1 MVYFSVTF
9 LCTAGLFLA
18 LLEDRYRLWTTVAAT
33 VVVYGLALGLA
44 YPIRQL
50 ITDPVWGDQVACGA
64 GALLFFVT
72 SLFLYTDNILQKLF
86 VALLSLCDFAFLS
99 FFVPLFLGVLPFP
112 VAGGLAGALSIA
124 AALLFTLLLGLCLYR
139 PLHHYSDRGVSGF
152 LVGMCLLLCFV
163 YLLCLGQFDFL
174 FRARVLAG
182 RLLLAALL
190 YGAMIFAFRSLYQAG
205 RFRARTAAGAAQE
218 RILAMESGDVA
229 DMLAALREVRSVQ
242 KSGEYAL
249 DTVTVMLAD
258 GLEAQVPGYIAAA
271 QEQRQQN
278 PILAQY
284 HENPYLNA
292 VIATKAAFA
301 AQNQI
306 DFQCSAATGNAP
318 LKTAELCVI
327 VNELLTRACQ
337 EAAAYQGPRRL
348 RFTFIPGEDILR
360 FEVFYSGEAPQEKP
374 SFRLKGARFSDL
386 LAWLFD
392 DTPRG
397 DDTLRGLENT
407 AELVERHSGRLSVS
421 GTPGEVILQAAVR
434 F

>member
-306 DFQCSAATGNAP
+306 EFQCSAVTGDTP
-318 LKTAELCVI
+318 IKTAELCII
-327 VNELLTRACQ
+327 VNEMLTRACQ
-337 EAAAYQGPRRL
+337 EAAAYQGSRRL
-348 RFTFIPGEDILR
+348 RFTLIPGEDALR
-360 FEVFYSGEAPQEKP
+360 FEVLYSGEPPQGKP
-374 SFRLKGARFSDL
+374 AFHLKGSRFSDL

-392 DTPRG
+392 DSPQEE
-397 DDTLRGLENT
+397 DDLRGLENT
-407 AELVERHSGRLSVS
+407 AEIVGRHSGRLSVS
-421 GTPGEVILQAAVR
+421 GAPGEVILQAAVR

>member
-318 LKTAELCVI
+318 LKDGGAVRHRK
-327 VNELLTRACQ
+327 RA
-337 EAAAYQGPRRL
+337 AHPGLPGGRRL
-348 RFTFIPGEDILR
+348 PGPPAPAVHPHPRGGHPALRGVLLRRSPPGEALLPAEGRPVLR
-360 FEVFYSGEAPQEKP
+360 PAG
-374 SFRLKGARFSDL
+374 
-386 LAWLFD
+386 LA
-392 DTPRG
+392 
-397 DDTLRGLENT
+397 
-407 AELVERHSGRLSVS
+407 V
-421 GTPGEVILQAAVR
+421 
-434 F
+434 

>member
-1 MVYFSVTF
+1 
-9 LCTAGLFLA
+9 
-18 LLEDRYRLWTTVAAT
+18 
-33 VVVYGLALGLA
+33 
-44 YPIRQL
+44 
-50 ITDPVWGDQVACGA
+50 
-64 GALLFFVT
+64 
-72 SLFLYTDNILQKLF
+72 
-86 VALLSLCDFAFLS
+86 
-99 FFVPLFLGVLPFP
+99 
-112 VAGGLAGALSIA
+112 
-124 AALLFTLLLGLCLYR
+124 
-139 PLHHYSDRGVSGF
+139 
-152 LVGMCLLLCFV
+152 MCLLLCFV

-278 PILAQY
+278 PILVQY

-348 RFTFIPGEDILR
+348 RFTLIPGEDILR

-421 GTPGEVILQAAVR
+421 GTPGEVLLQAALR

>member
-1 MVYFSVTF
+1 M
-9 LCTAGLFLA
+9 
-18 LLEDRYRLWTTVAAT
+18 
-33 VVVYGLALGLA
+33 
-44 YPIRQL
+44 
-50 ITDPVWGDQVACGA
+50 
-64 GALLFFVT
+64 
-72 SLFLYTDNILQKLF
+72 
-86 VALLSLCDFAFLS
+86 
-99 FFVPLFLGVLPFP
+99 
-112 VAGGLAGALSIA
+112 
-124 AALLFTLLLGLCLYR
+124 
-139 PLHHYSDRGVSGF
+139 
-152 LVGMCLLLCFV
+152 
-163 YLLCLGQFDFL
+163 
-174 FRARVLAG
+174 LAG

-190 YGAMIFAFRSLYQAG
+190 YSAMIFAFRSLYQAG

-306 DFQCSAATGNAP
+306 EFQCSAVTGDTP
-318 LKTAELCVI
+318 IKTAELCII
-327 VNELLTRACQ
+327 VNEMLTRACQ
-337 EAAAYQGPRRL
+337 EAAAYQGSRRL
-348 RFTFIPGEDILR
+348 RFTLIPGEDILR

-374 SFRLKGARFSDL
+374 TFRLKGARCSDL

-421 GTPGEVILQAAVR
+421 GTPGEVLLQAALR

>member
-50 ITDPVWGDQVACGA
+50 ITDPVWGDQVASGA

-112 VAGGLAGALSIA
+112 VAGGLRGRCPSRRRCCSPCCWACACTA
-124 AALLFTLLLGLCLYR
+124 

-190 YGAMIFAFRSLYQAG
+190 YSAMIFAFRSLYQAG

-278 PILAQY
+278 PSW
-284 HENPYLNA
+284 PS
-292 VIATKAAFA
+292 T
-301 AQNQI
+301 
-306 DFQCSAATGNAP
+306 
-318 LKTAELCVI
+318 
-327 VNELLTRACQ
+327 TR
-337 EAAAYQGPRRL
+337 
-348 RFTFIPGEDILR
+348 
-360 FEVFYSGEAPQEKP
+360 
-374 SFRLKGARFSDL
+374 
-386 LAWLFD
+386 
-392 DTPRG
+392 TPISTR
-397 DDTLRGLENT
+397 
-407 AELVERHSGRLSVS
+407 
-421 GTPGEVILQAAVR
+421 
-434 F
+434 